1 MEEKKKKKELLF
13 LVIFFTL
20 IIMVIWIMFW
30 QFEFKNL
37 SKSTNPQSLFNVNL
51 QPLKENFLNITEQVK
66 NQYQLIINQQSTTTP
81 PLTNEQLELL
91 KSKIEEEINKNQN
104 ITTSTN
110 QNINQ

>member
-1 MEEKKKKKELLF
+1 MEEKKKKKELLS

-20 IIMVIWIMFW
+20 IIIVIWIMFW
-30 QFEFKNL
+30 RFEFKNL
-37 SKSTNPQSLFNVNL
+37 SKSTNPRSLFNVNL

-104 ITTSTN
+104 LN
-110 QNINQ
+110 L